1 MTLGTMGSRGID
13 ADTRNRQNTMDVVRD
28 SATGRPIR
36 RRLLLAV
43 AGLVLV
49 GTATFWIYHLKK
61 APPLVDRSL
70 LWIDTV
76 KRGTLFRQVRGSGSL
91 VPEEI
96 SWIAARNDGR
106 IEKIFVLP
114 GTEVKAD
121 TVLLVMN
128 NPELQQS
135 VLDADGAV
143 TAAEAKLVNLK
154 AQLQSQS
161 LERQAA
167 LAKAAGDQEG
177 AAAELEVNERLAKE
191 GLIAALDLKKSRIT
205 AQQAAAFYEI
215 EKKRFEFAKEAVE
228 PQLAVAQ
235 EELDQAKAQAAL
247 RHSQLN
253 ALQVRAG
260 MKGVLQQIAAQVGQ
274 RVTAGTNLARV
285 ADPSHLKAQ
294 VKIPETQALDI
305 TVGQTANIDTRTS
318 GIVVGQVSRIDPA
331 VQQGTV
337 LVDVAFDGVSLPHG
351 ARPDMSIEGV
361 IELERLSDVTFVG
374 RPAVGGDES
383 VVELFKLTPNGTE
396 AERVKVKLG
405 RGSINE
411 VEVKEGLVPGD
422 RVILSEMSS
431 YESHE
436 VIRLR

>member
-1 MTLGTMGSRGID
+1 MGSRGID

-28 SATGRPIR
+28 SATGRRIR

-161 LERQAA
+161 LERQAS
-167 LAKAAGDQEG
+167 LAKAAGDQEA

>member
-1 MTLGTMGSRGID
+1 MGSRGID
-13 ADTRNRQNTMDVVRD
+13 ADTRNRQNSMDVVRD
-28 SATGRPIR
+28 SATGRRIR

-135 VLDADGAV
+135 VLDAHGAV

-161 LERQAA
+161 LERQAS
-167 LAKAAGDQEG
+167 LAKAAGDQEA

-294 VKIPETQALDI
+294 VKIPETQARDI

-374 RPAVGGDES
+374 RPAVGGDET